1 MARESAIATPSQTAF
16 VLIGPSRLAP
26 PHAARCRLIAIGIL
40 AVLCLAACANPA
52 RRADDLARRSGFTRE
67 DVGGDG
73 FVHRIYRNSAAARA
87 VRVGD
92 APAGTAQAAA
102 GTLHIYIEGDG
113 TPYLHENRIAA
124 DPTPRDPLMLRL
136 MALDPA
142 PSVYVGR
149 PCYFEPNRDPACR
162 SIFWTLR
169 RYGPEVLASMQAVL
183 RAERD
188 RAGASR
194 LVLFGHSGGGTLAV
208 LLAQRTDAV
217 VRVVT
222 IGANLDLVAWCRLHR
237 YSALTGSENPVDQP
251 ARAGLQILHLVG
263 ADDRNTPPALVS
275 AAARAR
281 GGEPVRVL
289 ADQDHNCCWEAV
301 WPGILAEAP

>member
-1 MARESAIATPSQTAF
+1 M
-16 VLIGPSRLAP
+16 
-26 PHAARCRLIAIGIL
+26 HAAHASDLRLIATWVL
-40 AVLCLAACANPA
+40 ATLCLAACASPA
-52 RRADDLARRSGFTRE
+52 RHADDLARRSGFTRA

-73 FVHRIYRNSAAARA
+73 FVHRIYRNPEAARA
-87 VRVGD
+87 VQTG
-92 APAGTAQAAA
+92 AAQAAA

-113 TPYLHENRIAA
+113 TPYLRADSVAA
-124 DPTPRDPLMLRL
+124 DPTPHDPLMLRL
-136 MALDPA
+136 MALDQA
-142 PSVYVGR
+142 PSVYLGR

-169 RYGPEVLASMQAVL
+169 RYGPEVLASMEAVL

-194 LVLFGHSGGGTLAV
+194 LVLFGHSGGGALAV
-208 LLAQRTDAV
+208 LLAQRTGAV

-222 IGANLDLVAWCRLHR
+222 IGANLDLAAWCRLHH
-237 YSALTGSENPVDQP
+237 YSALTGSEDPVDQP
-251 ARAGLQILHLVG
+251 ARAGLQTLHLVG
-263 ADDRNTPPALVS
+263 ADDSNTPPSLVN

-281 GGEPVRVL
+281 GGETVRVL
-289 ADQDHNCCWEAV
+289 AHQDHNCCWEAL